1 MPQIGGAPDGLPPSA
16 PYHAS
21 RPVSRVLYGAKQERT
36 SRVTAIPLD
45 RRLPGVSSNLPGR
58 PIRTSIR
65 GLLPVPPLFGL
76 APGGVCRAASVAGG
90 AVRSCRTVSPLPR
103 DFHPEAVYVFCGTFP
118 GVTPAGRY
126 PAPHVHGART
136 FLPGD
141 LSVLAGTAV
150 RPTDPLGMGNRRHK
164 VKGRGHWRRSPPPAK
179 NAGRSP
185 SAPACRASSRRRCRR
200 RQRGGNGAGTRRRR
214 RGSGRQRIRSG

>member
-16 PYHAS
+16 PYRAS
-21 RPVSRVLYGAKQERT
+21 RPVSWVLYGAKQERT

-58 PIRTSIR
+58 PIRTSIW

-150 RPTDPLGMGNRRHK
+150 RPTDALAMGSGRPP
-164 VKGRGHWRRSPPPAK
+164 VKGRGHRRRRPPQAGS
-179 NAGRSP
+179 AGRSP
-185 SAPACRASSRRRCRR
+185 GAPAYRAWSRRRCRR
-200 RQRGGNGAGTRRRR
+200 RGRGGSDAGTR
-214 RGSGRQRIRSG
+214 